1 MKNVEKVL
9 KILDYAK
16 DLFFYLYND
25 QNLSYNDALQK
36 VAEDRKNDPDFEATL
51 FQNDND
57 TIINIRNNK
66 SNIKRFQIGG

>member
-1 MKNVEKVL
+1 MKNVKKVL

-51 FQNDND
+51 F
-57 TIINIRNNK
+57 
-66 SNIKRFQIGG
+66 